1 MNKRELA
8 RQLARNTGVTRG
20 EAADQIDR
28 LVNDVLKQLRTGRP
42 ADLPGFGSFAINSSG
57 QIEFSP
63 KPEKTKAG
71 DATR

>member
-8 RQLARNTGVTRG
+8 RQLARNTGVSRG

-28 LVNDVLKQLRTGRP
+28 MVNDVLKQLRSGHS
-42 ADLPGFGSFAINSSG
+42 ADLPGFGRFALNEAG

-63 KPEKTKAG
+63 KPKSKAG
-71 DATR
+71 GPAK